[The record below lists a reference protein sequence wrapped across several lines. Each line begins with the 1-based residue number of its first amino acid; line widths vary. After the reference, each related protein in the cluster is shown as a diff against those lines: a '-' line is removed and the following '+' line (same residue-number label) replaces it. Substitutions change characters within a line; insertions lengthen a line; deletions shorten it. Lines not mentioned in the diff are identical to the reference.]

1 VYPFELL
8 FDKMSSNFSFKVGE
22 EVVYVLHRILTTR
35 RDYFQA
41 MLEGS
46 FNEAQVPVSSD
57 AVIPIHGVDVAV
69 FKMIIEWLYKIKFA
83 DLMDSQPPSSLI

>member
-1 VYPFELL
+1 
-8 FDKMSSNFSFKVGE
+8 
-22 EVVYVLHRILTTR
+22 
-35 RDYFQA
+35 

-57 AVIPIHGVDVAV
+57 AMVPIHGVDVAV
-69 FKMIIEWLYKIKFA
+69 FKMIIEWLYTIKFA